1 MTLACIVATAAALYL
16 ILVTGHVGP
25 ALALHMLGWWPL
37 QPVTI
42 LRCLA
47 LTCLLYLG
55 PLFELVFV
63 DRVFG
68 QLRGGRAIVETLSS
82 WQGYR
87 NFVAGP
93 VTEEIL
99 FRSVVIAVNL
109 LAKLSP
115 SRIVFLTPLYFGI
128 AHIHHFYEFT
138 LTHPHTPLLPA
149 LLRSVFQFTYT
160 TLFGWYA
167 AFIYVR
173 TGSLYACIII
183 HAFCNAMGLPRFWGK
198 LRAVEEHPLAPVAI
212 RGKDD
217 TDPVQTMGRGK
228 ALGIHWTVAYYVL
241 LVLGVCAF
249 SAQLN
254 PLTASTHRL
263 AHFASAA
270 GGDVAS

>member
-1 MTLACIVATAAALYL
+1 
-16 ILVTGHVGP
+16 
-25 ALALHMLGWWPL
+25 MLGWWPL
-37 QPVTI
+37 QPVII

-47 LTCLLYLG
+47 LTFLLYMG
-55 PLFELVFV
+55 PLFELVLV
-63 DRVFG
+63 DRIFR
-68 QLRGGRAIVETLSS
+68 QLRRGKAIVETLSS

-87 NFVAGP
+87 NYVAGP

-149 LLRSVFQFTYT
+149 VLRSVFQFTYT

-167 AFIYVR
+167 AFVYVR

-183 HAFCNAMGLPRFWGK
+183 HAFCNTMGLPRFWGR
-198 LRAVEEHPLAPVAI
+198 LTTVEEHPLAPVAI

-217 TDPVQTMGRGK
+217 TSPLQTTGRGG
-228 ALGIHWTVAYYVL
+228 ALGVQWTVAYYVL
-241 LVLGVCAF
+241 LVAGAYAF
-249 SAQLN
+249 STQLGL
-254 PLTASTHRL
+254 LTASSEAL
-263 AHFASAA
+263 ADFGSRAKDA
-270 GGDVAS
+270 V

>member
-1 MTLACIVATAAALYL
+1 VTLACIVAVIAAIYL
-16 ILVTGHVGP
+16 ILVIGHVELP
-25 ALALHMLGWWPL
+25 SALHMLGCWPL

-47 LTCLLYLG
+47 LTAILYLG

-68 QLRGGRAIVETLSS
+68 QLRRGRTIVATLSS

-87 NFVAGP
+87 NYVAGP
-93 VTEEIL
+93 VTEEVI
-99 FRSVVIAVNL
+99 FRSVLIAVSL
-109 LAKLSP
+109 LAKLS
-115 SRIVFLTPLYFGI
+115 SSQIVFLTPLYFGI

-149 LLRSVFQFTYT
+149 VLRSVFQFAYT

-167 AFIYVR
+167 AFVYVR

-183 HAFCNAMGLPRFWGK
+183 HTFCNMMGLPRFWGR
-198 LRAVEEHPLAPVAI
+198 LRTVEDHPLAPVAM

-217 TDPVQTMGRGK
+217 TSQLQTTGSGRT
-228 ALGIHWTVAYYVL
+228 LSIYWTVAYYGL
-241 LVLGVCAF
+241 LLLGTYCFTVG
-249 SAQLN
+249 LM
-254 PLTASTHRL
+254 PLTVSPHPL
-263 AHFASAA
+263 AQFASEKQI
-270 GGDVAS
+270 GS